1 MSDSTLERLRGRR
14 ALIGAPLCLGID
26 PHPDRLP
33 AGLSR
38 GVAGV
43 ESFARGIIEAAAPH
57 APAG

>member
-1 MSDSTLERLRGRR
+1 MSDSTLERLRRRR

-33 AGLSR
+33 AGLSP

-43 ESFARGIIEAAAPH
+43 ESLGRGLFEGGGAGAAA
-57 APAG
+57 G